1 LPNFAGIH
9 LFNMKHIFFYSALLF
24 LTACGNNS
32 GQQNENAVDTT
43 ATHLHETHEQATD
56 TAVIASTQRVFF
68 ANLTDGQ
75 EIKLPFVVKFGV
87 EGMEVEPA
95 VGVNPNKGHH
105 HLLIDKTAVPAGTM
119 VPMGQDS
126 EGYFHFGK
134 GQTSDTLNL
143 KKYPML
149 TPGKH
154 VLRLQFA
161 NGLHSSYGQ
170 GMSTAVSIV
179 VR

>member
-1 LPNFAGIH
+1 MLVLA
-9 LFNMKHIFFYSALLF
+9 
-24 LTACGNNS
+24 ACGNNS
-32 GQQNENAVDTT
+32 GQQNESAQDSS
-43 ATHLHETHEQATD
+43 AAHMHETKPVAAD
-56 TAVIASTQRVFF
+56 TAVITSAQRVFF

-95 VGVNPNKGHH
+95 VGVSPNKGHH
-105 HLLIDKTAVPAGTM
+105 HLLIDKAAVPAGTM

-143 KKYPML
+143 IKYPML
-149 TPGKH
+149 TPGRH
-154 VLRLQFA
+154 TLRLQFA
-161 NGLHSSYGQ
+161 NGLHSSYGPA
-170 GMSTAVSIV
+170 MSTQVSIV

>member
-1 LPNFAGIH
+1 MLILA
-9 LFNMKHIFFYSALLF
+9 
-24 LTACGNNS
+24 ACGNNNS
-32 GQQNENAVDTT
+32 QQNENAQDTA
-43 ATHLHETHEQATD
+43 ATHMHETQAAAAD
-56 TAVIASTQRVFF
+56 TAVITRDQRVFF
-68 ANLTDGQ
+68 VNLTDGQ
-75 EIKLPFVVKFGV
+75 EIRLPFVVKFGV
-87 EGMEVEPA
+87 EGMDVEPA
-95 VGVNPNKGHH
+95 LGVVPNKGHH
-105 HLLIDKTAVPAGTM
+105 HLLIDKAAVPAGTM

-143 KKYPML
+143 EKYPML

-170 GMSTAVSIV
+170 GMSSSVSIV